1 MKLSSY
7 FLPLLKE
14 TPQEAQIT
22 SHQLML
28 RTGMVCQEAAGLY
41 TWLPLGLKVLKKVE
55 AIVRRGLD
63 AIDCQELL
71 MPTIQSADLWRA
83 TGRYDSYGKEMLR
96 IRDRHDKEFLYGPTN
111 EDMVTNIFKRFVK
124 SYKQLPCCLYQIQWK
139 FRDEIRPRFGIMRGR
154 EFLMKDAY
162 SFDLTVEAAR
172 NTYFKMMAAY
182 LKIFSQMGLTVVP
195 VKAPTGPIGGD
206 LSHEFHILAE
216 TGESKLYYDQAFDHI
231 SYQGDFNIQDILSLY
246 AAEEEIHASKPC
258 PLPMDQIRE
267 ARGIE
272 VGHIFYFGTKYTKAL
287 NASVMGEDG
296 KPVLPECGSYGIGVG
311 RVVAGIIEAF
321 HDDKGISWPEEVAP
335 FDIGLLNLKKG
346 NADVDA
352 WVQKLYQGF
361 TAQGF
366 DVLEDDTSDSPGV
379 KFARMDL
386 IGLPFQVI
394 VGPKGLENGVVEIK
408 HRRTGDRQ
416 QLSLDATL
424 AFFQQRKRP

>member
-14 TPQEAQIT
+14 TPQDAQIT

-287 NASVMGEDG
+287 NAGVMGEDG
-296 KPVLPECGSYGIGVG
+296 KPILPECGSYGIGVG

-361 TAQGF
+361 ATLGF

-408 HRRTGDRQ
+408 HRKTGDRQ
-416 QLSLDATL
+416 QLSLEATL